1 MSESPE
7 TREMVIDERSAYL
20 TFDALERVVVWAVDV
35 DEMEVAAE
43 YLETLMLQAAE
54 LDDWHSEYMDE
65 SEVLAMDD
73 PEIGAQQN
81 EVVDAI
87 RDVQAWAFEHDHDVA
102 RWFDE

>member
-1 MSESPE
+1 VSDEIP

-54 LDDWHSEYMDE
+54 LDDWHAEYMDE

-73 PEIGAQQN
+73 PEIGAQQS

-87 RDVQAWAFEHDHDVA
+87 RDVQAWAFEHDHKVA